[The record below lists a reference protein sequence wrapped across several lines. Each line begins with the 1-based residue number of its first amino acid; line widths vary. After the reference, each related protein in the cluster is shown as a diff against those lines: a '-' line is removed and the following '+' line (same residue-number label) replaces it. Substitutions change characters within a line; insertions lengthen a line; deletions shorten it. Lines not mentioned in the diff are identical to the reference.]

1 MIQRRI
7 CKSNRIHLSYTSP
20 IGTPKSG
27 NNKAQCVRVRIGPT
41 IADVAVQSIFIKQS
55 SLIFIY
61 AYLNS
66 AIRLMKIDCTAT
78 SAIVGPILTLTHWA
92 LLLPDFG
99 VPIGEV

>member
-1 MIQRRI
+1 MLAGFASA
-7 CKSNRIHLSYTSP
+7 CH
-20 IGTPKSG
+20 
-27 NNKAQCVRVRIGPT
+27 GPH
-41 IADVAVQSIFIKQS
+41 
-55 SLIFIY
+55 

-99 VPIGEV
+99 GAYRRSVGKMNSI